1 MISYLINYKYHI
13 ISIIIVI
20 IIGYVAKN
28 YKKDTVEVKDKIDE
42 VKIKEN
48 ELEKLIK
55 SFENSIKKSTQ
66 TLIKF
71 NQNNSLKT
79 NYLNM
84 RNELFTKDTLKTKIL
99 IDSHDKT
106 DSSPSNSDYT
116 IKLSDLADTFKN
128 VIGFRMIEC
137 SIPITGYN
145 INENNNIITIEIQ
158 VIDPALASSDFEN
171 RTLNIE
177 FPAGNYTAVEVGNII
192 ATEIRNILIPL
203 ILPGKNISDATGLT
217 VDGKNTYELDPSNQ
231 NNRIFD
237 IRFNEETENYEFFV
251 WNFDNVTLSINQGAN
266 SNLFYR
272 LLGTNRDET
281 IIFQKRYDNPQPERI
296 IHQNYSFLDIVVD
309 DIPSIACKMN
319 TSGKNIIDRVFVNVD
334 RGTILNYRVPESET
348 QTNNYFYPISLDN
361 ISIKI
366 FAPDGNLYDPIRT
379 GDNYFEFE
387 ITTLVNTKLMN

>member
-1 MISYLINYKYHI
+1 MISYLINYKYHVI
-13 ISIIIVI
+13 FIIITI
-20 IIGYVAKN
+20 IIGYVMKN
-28 YKKDTVEVKDKIDE
+28 YKKETVEVKDKIDE

-84 RNELFTKDTLKTKIL
+84 RNELFTKDVLKTKIL

-106 DSSPSNSDYT
+106 DGSPSNSDYT

-145 INENNNIITIEIQ
+145 INENNNTITIEIQ
-158 VIDPALASSDFEN
+158 VIDQAVASRDFEN

-203 ILPGKNISDATGLT
+203 IFPGKNISDATGLT
-217 VDGKNTYELDPSNQ
+217 VDGKNTYETDTSNQ
-231 NNRIFD
+231 NDRIFD

-251 WNFDNVTLSINQGAN
+251 WNFDNVTLSINQGGN

-272 LLGTNRDET
+272 LLGTNRDEI
-281 IIFQKRYDNPQPERI
+281 IIFQKGYDNPQPERT
-296 IHQNYSFLDIVVD
+296 IHHNYSFLDIVVD
-309 DIPSIACKMN
+309 GIPSIACKIN

-361 ISIKI
+361 ISIQI
-366 FAPDGNLYDPIRT
+366 LAPDGDLYDPIRS
-379 GDNYFEFE
+379 GNNYFEFE

>member
-1 MISYLINYKYHI
+1 MISYLINYKYYI
-13 ISIIIVI
+13 IFIIITI
-20 IIGYVAKN
+20 IIGYVMKN
-28 YKKDTVEVKDKIDE
+28 YKKENVEVKDKIDK

-84 RNELFTKDTLKTKIL
+84 RNELFTKDIMKTKVL
-99 IDSHDKT
+99 IDSHDKI
-106 DSSPSNSDYT
+106 DNSPSNSDYT
-116 IKLSDLADTFKN
+116 IKLSKLADTFKN

-145 INENNNIITIEIQ
+145 INENNNTITIEIQ
-158 VIDPALASSDFEN
+158 VIDDSVSSRDFGN
-171 RTLNIE
+171 RILNIE
-177 FPAGNYTAVEVGNII
+177 FPVGNYTAVEVGNVIT
-192 ATEIRNILIPL
+192 TEIRNTLINL
-203 ILPGKNISDATGLT
+203 NTGINISDATGLT
-217 VDGKNTYELDPSNQ
+217 VDGRDAYESDISNQ
-231 NNRIFD
+231 NDRIFD

-251 WNFDNVTLSINQGAN
+251 WNFDNVTLSINNGDN

-281 IIFQKRYDNPQPERI
+281 IIFQKGFDNPQPERI
-296 IHQNYSFLDIVVD
+296 IHHNYSFLDIVVD
-309 DIPSIACKMN
+309 NIPSIACKIN
-319 TSGKNIIDRVFVNVD
+319 TNGKHVIDRVFVNVD

-361 ISIKI
+361 INIQI
-366 FAPDGNLYDPIRT
+366 LAPGGELYDPSRS
-379 GDNYFEFE
+379 GHNYFEFE